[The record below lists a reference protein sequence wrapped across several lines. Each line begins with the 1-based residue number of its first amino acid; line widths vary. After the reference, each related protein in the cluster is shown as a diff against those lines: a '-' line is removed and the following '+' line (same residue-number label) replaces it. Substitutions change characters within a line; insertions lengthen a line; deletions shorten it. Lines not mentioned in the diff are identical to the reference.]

1 MKVSIVI
8 PTLNEEKLI
17 QATLSSIRSQDTNHE
32 IELIVV
38 DSYSKDRTVEI
49 AKEFAD
55 KILFAPPGIIAV
67 ARNKGSMESK
77 GEIIIGA
84 GADSIY
90 DKHWLAELI
99 APIEKGRAVATAGKL
114 MPMQGNFVERVF
126 AEYILNPIQF
136 CTFSFG
142 LPYAGGDNMAFSREA
157 FMKVCGYRTDLVTGE
172 DIDLLKR
179 LRKVGRVS
187 YCPKAVTHV
196 SMRRVKKWGYA
207 KYLYFHSTNFLKMQ
221 FSGKA
226 YATYE
231 PIR

>member
-1 MKVSIVI
+1 MKVSVVI
-8 PTLNEEKLI
+8 PTFNEEKLI
-17 QATLSSIRSQDTNHE
+17 RATLTSIRSQETNYE
-32 IELIVV
+32 VELIVV
-38 DSYSKDRTVEI
+38 DSYSTDATLDI
-49 AKEFAD
+49 AKEFAE
-55 KILFAPPGIIAV
+55 KILFTPPGIIAV

-77 GEIIIGA
+77 GEIIISA

-90 DKHWLAELI
+90 DKHWLQELV

-114 MPMQGNFVERVF
+114 LPMQGNFVERVF
-126 AEYILNPIQF
+126 AEYILNPVQF

-142 LPYAGGDNMAFSREA
+142 MPYVGGENMAFSRKA
-157 FMKVCGYRTDLVTGE
+157 FMKVGGYRTDLVTSE

-187 YCPKAVTHV
+187 YCPNAVTHV

-207 KYLYFHSTNFLKMQ
+207 KYLFFHSTNFLKMQ

-226 YATYE
+226 HTTYE

>member
-1 MKVSIVI
+1 MRVSVVI
-8 PTLNEEKLI
+8 PTLNEEKLVRS
-17 QATLSSIRSQDTNHE
+17 TLSSIRSQETNHE

-38 DSYSKDRTVEI
+38 DSYSRDRTVEI
-49 AKEFAD
+49 ARKFAD

-77 GEIIIGA
+77 GKIIVSA

-90 DKHWLAELI
+90 DKHWLAELV

-114 MPMQGNFVERVF
+114 LPMQGNLVEKVF
-126 AEYILNPIQF
+126 AEYILNPVQF

-142 LPYAGGDNMAFSREA
+142 MPYVGGENMAFSRQA
-157 FMKVCGYRTDLVTGE
+157 FMKVGGYRTDLVTSE
-172 DIDLLKR
+172 DIDLLRR

-207 KYLYFHSTNFLKMQ
+207 KYLFFHSTNFLKMQ
-221 FSGKA
+221 LSGKA
-226 YATYE
+226 YSTYE

>member
-17 QATLSSIRSQDTNHE
+17 QATLSSIRSQETNHE

-38 DSYSKDRTVEI
+38 DSYSEDRTVDI

-77 GEIIIGA
+77 GEIIVSA

-90 DKHWLAELI
+90 DKHWIEELI
-99 APIEKGRAVATAGKL
+99 APIEKGKAVATAGKL
-114 MPMQGNFVERVF
+114 LPMDGNLVENVF

-136 CTFSFG
+136 FTFSFG
-142 LPYAGGDNMAFSREA
+142 MPYAGGDNMAFSRKA
-157 FMKVCGYRTDLVTGE
+157 FLNVGGFRTDLVTSE
-172 DIDLLKR
+172 DLDLLKR
-179 LRKVGRVS
+179 LRKVGRIS
-187 YCPKAVTHV
+187 YCSKAVAIV

-226 YATYE
+226 HSTYE